1 MLLIGFTAEEIEKGL
16 NSRGGKEQE
25 GPIHPDTLINLIG
38 KLSEEESERVFNEA
52 AKIICQK
59 SYIDWKKARF
69 AQDSTF
75 LETTPKYEGHGTV
88 TVEKQKRDKN
98 GKLHKIKVNYH
109 GFKLL
114 IVYEV
119 HTRLIVAA
127 KVVQVQEHDSNFTK
141 EMIKLAEENTGR
153 KINLIVIDRGFL
165 DGKQLWHLHKQ
176 GTNFI
181 IPSKS
186 TMDVTLQTQKYRNI
200 KPDGETVFRQ
210 WRKETTVMGI
220 TGLNTYDQYGDNS
233 VNRYSKKFSSNL
245 INAIMVTRW
254 KGEEYPHGKEPVF
267 LTDLPVNKPYEI
279 LEEYDLRSLIE
290 NTAFR
295 ELKQGWKI
303 NIFPKKTKQ
312 AVWSHIFLTLMTFN
326 LCHAFQLE
334 LKQPV
339 NEKGI
344 RALRDDDWKAHNL
357 FIVFTSQYVAI
368 FDLSILLE
376 YFIFNNIENT
386 FITEFYQFHLRKEVV

>member
-1 MLLIGFTAEEIEKGL
+1 M
-16 NSRGGKEQE
+16 
-25 GPIHPDTLINLIG
+25 
-38 KLSEEESERVFNEA
+38 
-52 AKIICQK
+52 
-59 SYIDWKKARF
+59 
-69 AQDSTF
+69 
-75 LETTPKYEGHGTV
+75 
-88 TVEKQKRDKN
+88 
-98 GKLHKIKVNYH
+98 
-109 GFKLL
+109 
-114 IVYEV
+114 YEV

-127 KVVQVQEHDSNFTK
+127 KVVQIQEHDSNFTE
-141 EMIKLAEENTGR
+141 EMIKLAEANTGR
-153 KINLIVIDRGFL
+153 KINLLVIDRGFL
-165 DGKQLWHLHKQ
+165 DGEQLWHLHKE

-186 TMDVTLQTQKYRNI
+186 TMDVTLQAQTYRNI
-200 KPDGETVFRQ
+200 NPDGETVFRQ
-210 WRKETTVMGI
+210 WRKGTTVMGI

-233 VNRYSKKFSSNL
+233 VNRYSKKFSPNL

-254 KGEEYPHGKEPVF
+254 KGDEYPTGKEPVF
-267 LTDLPVNKPYEI
+267 LTDLSVNKPYEI

-312 AVWSHIFLTLMTFN
+312 AVWAHIFLTLMTFN

-357 FIVFTSQYVAI
+357 FIVFTSQYVSI
-368 FDLSILLE
+368 FDLSILLDF
-376 YFIFNNIENT
+376 FIFDSNENISIIE
-386 FITEFYQFHLRKEVV
+386 FSQFYQRKEVI